1 MCATRAA
8 IGSWRSAGIS
18 PQSSPKGATIDPATS
33 RSSRPTEPAR
43 AGCPTMSRADP
54 GQMDTGMQDNI
65 RRAAASGTY
74 FPGQQRWIDAH
85 AEGRLADPMTVAERI
100 LKEHAP

>member
-1 MCATRAA
+1 
-8 IGSWRSAGIS
+8 
-18 PQSSPKGATIDPATS
+18 
-33 RSSRPTEPAR
+33 
-43 AGCPTMSRADP
+43 
-54 GQMDTGMQDNI
+54 MDTGMQDNI
-65 RRAAASGTY
+65 RRAASSGTY